1 MRKKNTRKNNKTAT
15 KCRKLVPVLPYD
27 EINAETPSV
36 VGPVVQ
42 LEVPLLPVAPPAAE
56 DPILK
61 DAVAKVEQE
70 IEKICDSDRYRFEFN
85 KESLDA
91 QIREARKHLN
101 RLRAIR
107 QELYPGF
114 IRRVIWYVCRR

>member
-27 EINAETPSV
+27 EINAETPPV

-85 KESLDA
+85 KENLDA

-101 RLRAIR
+101 QLKAIR
-107 QELYPGF
+107 REMYPGVV
-114 IRRVIWYVCRR
+114 RRILWYVCRR